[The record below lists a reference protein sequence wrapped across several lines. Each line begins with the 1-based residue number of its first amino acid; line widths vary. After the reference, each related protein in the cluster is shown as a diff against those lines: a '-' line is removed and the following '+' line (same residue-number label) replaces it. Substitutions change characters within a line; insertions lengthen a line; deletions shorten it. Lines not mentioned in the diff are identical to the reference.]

1 MRTITRTALVLAGTA
16 ALVGTMA
23 LPASAAPTDTTE
35 TTVLVDSGTI
45 DIVTPVDA
53 TSSLITAGSSAT
65 ISLPGIVV
73 TDSRAGT
80 ASWSASVHMTPLTG
94 EIVDNV
100 LAPTSADYLAEAAVT
115 SGEPAM
121 APVASVSVLEA
132 TDDERKVAVQTA
144 TTVVG
149 NNTAT
154 WDATL
159 TVVTPEQVLADT
171 YTATLTHSVL

>member
-1 MRTITRTALVLAGTA
+1 MRTITRTALALVGTA
-16 ALVGTMA
+16 ALVGSMA
-23 LPASAAPTDTTE
+23 MPATAAQEDTTT

-45 DIVTPVDA
+45 DISTPVA
-53 TSSLITAGSSAT
+53 TTSGLITAGSSAT
-65 ISLPGIVV
+65 IPLDGIIV

-94 EIVDNV
+94 QIVDNV
-100 LAPTSADYLAEAAVT
+100 LELTSADYLAETAIT
-115 SGEPAM
+115 TGNPTM
-121 APVASVSVLEA
+121 ALPASVSVLGA
-132 TDDERKVAVQTA
+132 IDGGTNVAVQTA
-144 TTVVG
+144 TTVAG

-159 TVVTPEQVLADT
+159 TVETPTQALADT